1 MKYFNPREKQ
11 EPEAF
16 RAWKR
21 QELER
26 LVAICKSNP
35 TSGRSLYNH
44 LQPSLPREPEAS
56 VSYYS
61 KLELR
66 EALLREQGYI
76 CCFCNRVIDPK
87 SEGDYNEREIADLP
101 EEIEHMLPVKHHPK
115 LALDYENLAISCR
128 GGRGTGNETCN
139 ASKGSSMLPLTPFNP
154 TCEDRIFF
162 TEDGQIQGT
171 DDEAEKT
178 IEILNLTAYDED
190 RAETIAGFI
199 YNFDDHEE
207 MENSFSQNL
216 ISKADAEQIVATLSQ
231 KDNSGRFSP
240 FCSAVISVLKR
251 EIIQTT

>member
-1 MKYFNPREKQ
+1 MKYFNPKEKQ
-11 EPEAF
+11 EPAAF

-35 TSGRSLYNH
+35 ASGRPLYDH
-44 LQPSLPREPEAS
+44 LPSSLPYEEEED
-56 VSYYS
+56 VFYYS

-66 EALLREQGYI
+66 TALLREQGYL
-76 CCFCNRVIDPK
+76 CCFCNKVIDHQP
-87 SEGDYNEREIADLP
+87 EGQYKEHELADLP
-101 EEIEHMLPVKHHPK
+101 EEIEHIRPVRIFPKH
-115 LALDYENLAISCR
+115 ALDYDNLAVSCR
-128 GGRGTGNETCN
+128 GGRGTGKETCN
-139 ASKGSSMLPLTPFNP
+139 ASKDKSVLPLTPFD
-154 TCEDRIFF
+154 TSCEERIFF

-199 YNFDDHEE
+199 YEFKDEEE
-207 MENSFSQNL
+207 MESSFSSTL
-216 ISKADAEQIVATLSQ
+216 ITREEAEKLVAVLNQ
-231 KDNSGRFSP
+231 KDEKGRFRP